1 MAPEAT
7 IAQRIVR
14 AKKTIAEAGVPFEVP
29 TGADRATR
37 LESVLQ
43 VIYLI
48 YNEGYS
54 ATSGEDWLRPELCA
68 EALRVGRVLAALA
81 PEEPEVFGL
90 LALMEF
96 QSSRLRART
105 APSGTPVLLLDQDRR
120 TWDRLHITRGE
131 DALAR
136 AEQLGEPRG
145 PYTLQAAIAAS
156 HARAFRPEDTDWD
169 NVVRLYGELARATPS
184 PIVELNRAVAI
195 SMASGP
201 GAALQ
206 LVDQLVETGT
216 LERYHLLSSVRGDL
230 LHRLGRHDE
239 AALEFDR
246 AAALATN
253 AQERTLSEERARG
266 EPRPGR
272 GSAVV
277 RCHGSPA
284 GPEFGRPPPLRPPG
298 PQLQARRGQRSV
310 HEHGATARQAAE
322 SFGRQKTTGCGRRR
336 RGATARRITRHRGM
350 GGLFVP
356 DEPAGVV
363 EGVGVRDAGQEQL
376 GPVIVEHGRRPGPV
390 PAPDLRQVLPH
401 RDDLDPVR
409 RTGGGEPVELGQ
421 RSDMRRLVQYD
432 EERGIERP
440 ARLRGA
446 RERMGQ
452 HGLGQRGEVAA

>member
-1 MAPEAT
+1 VPATDSTASVEAVFRMEFPRVVATLTAFVGDIGLAEDLAQDALFDALRQWPRDGTPRNPGAWLTTVGKRKAVDLFRRNRTLSEKYAQLGTELKQAVTRPADEEVDFDPESQEEIADDRLRLMFVSCHPVLSVDARTALTLRLVGGLTVPEIARAYVAPEAT

-29 TGADRATR
+29 RGADRATR

-105 APSGTPVLLLDQDRR
+105 APSGAPVLLLDQDRR

-169 NVVRLYGELARATPS
+169 NVVRLYGELAHATPS
-184 PIVELNRAVAI
+184 PIVELNRAVAV

-206 LVDQLVETGT
+206 LVDQLAETGT
-216 LERYHLLSSVRGDL
+216 LERYYLLSSVRGDL
-230 LHRLGRHDE
+230 LRRLRRHDE

-253 AQERTLSEERARG
+253 AQERTMSEERARASRAQG
-266 EPRPGR
+266 EDQQSSGLTGSGR
-272 GSAVV
+272 A
-277 RCHGSPA
+277 
-284 GPEFGRPPPLRPPG
+284 
-298 PQLQARRGQRSV
+298 
-310 HEHGATARQAAE
+310 
-322 SFGRQKTTGCGRRR
+322 
-336 RGATARRITRHRGM
+336 
-350 GGLFVP
+350 
-356 DEPAGVV
+356 
-363 EGVGVRDAGQEQL
+363 
-376 GPVIVEHGRRPGPV
+376 
-390 PAPDLRQVLPH
+390 
-401 RDDLDPVR
+401 
-409 RTGGGEPVELGQ
+409 
-421 RSDMRRLVQYD
+421 
-432 EERGIERP
+432 
-440 ARLRGA
+440 
-446 RERMGQ
+446 
-452 HGLGQRGEVAA
+452 

>member
-1 MAPEAT
+1 MEFPRVVATLTAFVGDIGLAEDLAQDALFDALRQWPRDGTPRNPGAWLTTVGKRRAVDLFRRNRTLSEKYAQLSAQLKHAVNVPPGEEVDFDLESQEEIADDRLRLMFVSCHPVLSLDARTALTLRIVGGLTVPEIARAYVASEAT

-14 AKKTIAEAGVPFEVP
+14 AKKTIAEVGVPFEVP

-68 EALRVGRVLAALA
+68 EALRVGRVLATLA

-120 TWDRLHITRGE
+120 TWDRLHITRGD
-131 DALAR
+131 DALAK

-169 NVVRLYGELARATPS
+169 NVVSLYGELARTTPS
-184 PIVELNRAVAI
+184 PIVELNRAVAV

-201 GAALQ
+201 DAALQ
-206 LVDQLVETGT
+206 LVDQLAETGT

-246 AAALATN
+246 AAALSTN
-253 AQERTLSEERARG
+253 AQERAMSEERARASRAQG
-266 EPRPGR
+266 E
-272 GSAVV
+272 
-277 RCHGSPA
+277 
-284 GPEFGRPPPLRPPG
+284 
-298 PQLQARRGQRSV
+298 ARRSSGL
-310 HEHGATARQAAE
+310 TE
-322 SFGRQKTTGCGRRR
+322 SGR
-336 RGATARRITRHRGM
+336 A
-350 GGLFVP
+350 
-356 DEPAGVV
+356 
-363 EGVGVRDAGQEQL
+363 
-376 GPVIVEHGRRPGPV
+376 
-390 PAPDLRQVLPH
+390 
-401 RDDLDPVR
+401 
-409 RTGGGEPVELGQ
+409 
-421 RSDMRRLVQYD
+421 
-432 EERGIERP
+432 
-440 ARLRGA
+440 
-446 RERMGQ
+446 
-452 HGLGQRGEVAA
+452 